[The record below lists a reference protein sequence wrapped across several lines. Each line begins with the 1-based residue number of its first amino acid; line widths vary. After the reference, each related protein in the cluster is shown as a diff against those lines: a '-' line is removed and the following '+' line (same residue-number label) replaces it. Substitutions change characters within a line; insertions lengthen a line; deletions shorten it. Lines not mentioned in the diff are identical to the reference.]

1 MLSNLSNLRAKI
13 LLIAIISIIVYIK
26 FDISNV
32 ITIFVIET

>member
-1 MLSNLSNLRAKI
+1 MLSNLSNLRTKI
-13 LLIAIISIIVYIK
+13 LLIAIISIKVYIK